1 MDQFEM
7 VKEMIRYLSDRGVGK
22 PDVAVICGTGLGD
35 FVQQMD
41 KIEVTLSYNQIP
53 YFPVATVEFHFG
65 RLVYGKIGK
74 VQVLAFEGR
83 FHYYEGYSVDQVVL
97 PVRLAKSLGA
107 QAMFL
112 SNAAGGLNPD
122 LTRGTLMQVVDHINL
137 QPESPL
143 RGPNNEAWGVRF
155 PDMSAPY
162 DTKLNAMIRALAEEQ
177 GIPLAQGVYMSVAG
191 PQLETRAEYRY
202 LRLIGGDAVGMS
214 TVPEVIA
221 CNHMSLPC
229 AVVSVI
235 TDECDPDNLA
245 LVDVA
250 EIVAV
255 AKAAEPALTQLF
267 RSAIMK
273 LGETLF

>member
-1 MDQFEM
+1 M
-7 VKEMIRYLSDRGVGK
+7 
-22 PDVAVICGTGLGD
+22 
-35 FVQQMD
+35 
-41 KIEVTLSYNQIP
+41 
-53 YFPVATVEFHFG
+53 
-65 RLVYGKIGK
+65 
-74 VQVLAFEGR
+74 
-83 FHYYEGYSVDQVVL
+83 DQVVL

-245 LVDVA
+245 PVDVA

>member
-1 MDQFEM
+1 
-7 VKEMIRYLSDRGVGK
+7 
-22 PDVAVICGTGLGD
+22 
-35 FVQQMD
+35 
-41 KIEVTLSYNQIP
+41 
-53 YFPVATVEFHFG
+53 
-65 RLVYGKIGK
+65 
-74 VQVLAFEGR
+74 
-83 FHYYEGYSVDQVVL
+83 
-97 PVRLAKSLGA
+97 
-107 QAMFL
+107 
-112 SNAAGGLNPD
+112 
-122 LTRGTLMQVVDHINL
+122 
-137 QPESPL
+137 
-143 RGPNNEAWGVRF
+143 
-155 PDMSAPY
+155 MSAPY

-245 LVDVA
+245 PVDVA